1 MIKILRSHI
10 KSHFSLMYDVYGKE
24 VLWKIERIMIFENCI
39 SDIKWSI
46 KGAQ

>member
-24 VLWKIERIMIFENCI
+24 VLRKIERVMIFENCI
-39 SDIKWSI
+39 SNIKWNI
-46 KGAQ
+46 NDAQ